1 VQQYHSRITNY
12 RSSSIIHYYLQLMC
26 EFCSFGP
33 NSNRQDRDASDPFN
47 FGGFFSAD
55 AINEAVR
62 LSKQQQQQQRRDDGG
77 AKEEGDGEEDDDGT

>member
-1 VQQYHSRITNY
+1 
-12 RSSSIIHYYLQLMC
+12 MC

-62 LSKQQQQQQRRDDGG
+62 LSKQQQQQQQQQRRDDDG

>member
-1 VQQYHSRITNY
+1 
-12 RSSSIIHYYLQLMC
+12 MC

-62 LSKQQQQQQRRDDGG
+62 LSKQQQQQRRDDDG

>member
-1 VQQYHSRITNY
+1 
-12 RSSSIIHYYLQLMC
+12 MC

-62 LSKQQQQQQRRDDGG
+62 LSKQQQQQRRDDDG
-77 AKEEGDGEEDDDGT
+77 AKDEGNGEEEDDGT

>member
-1 VQQYHSRITNY
+1 
-12 RSSSIIHYYLQLMC
+12 MC

-62 LSKQQQQQQRRDDGG
+62 LSKQQQQQLQQRRDGDG